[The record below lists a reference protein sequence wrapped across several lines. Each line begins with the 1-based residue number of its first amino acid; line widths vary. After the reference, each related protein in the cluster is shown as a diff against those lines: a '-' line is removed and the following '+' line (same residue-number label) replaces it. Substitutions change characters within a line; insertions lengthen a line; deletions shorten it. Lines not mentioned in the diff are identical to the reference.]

1 MFIHLTVLFN
11 RQTCP
16 LSSNLTLA
24 SFPVSDRSHYEEMI
38 ARLQAATDAAEPAAG
53 HEPRG
58 PTTRGT
64 NEQERQAPGENTP
77 EVGQSAEP
85 TERSAS
91 GVIDP
96 TVNVAPSVTGLGNRR
111 SENRS
116 GPVEEAQRGS
126 VANASQQ
133 STARVP
139 TQESQALDTKGAGEP
154 SGEAE
159 ASGPFTYLQR
169 SMQRR
174 VERGYREGA

>member
-1 MFIHLTVLFN
+1 
-11 RQTCP
+11 
-16 LSSNLTLA
+16 
-24 SFPVSDRSHYEEMI
+24 MI

-53 HEPRG
+53 PEARG
-58 PTTRGT
+58 PVTRGA
-64 NEQERQAPGENTP
+64 NEQENQAPGENTP
-77 EVGQSAEP
+77 EVGQPQDTAAEP

-96 TVNVAPSVTGLGNRR
+96 TVNAGPGVTGVGIPRR
-111 SENRS
+111 SGNMS

-126 VANASQQ
+126 VADASQQ

>member
-1 MFIHLTVLFN
+1 
-11 RQTCP
+11 
-16 LSSNLTLA
+16 
-24 SFPVSDRSHYEEMI
+24 MI
-38 ARLQAATDAAEPAAG
+38 ARLQAATEAAEPAAG
-53 HEPRG
+53 HEPWG
-58 PTTRGT
+58 PVTRGT

-77 EVGQSAEP
+77 EVGQLRDMAAEP

-96 TVNVAPSVTGLGNRR
+96 TVNAGPSVTGVGIPR
-111 SENRS
+111 SENGLRQ
-116 GPVEEAQRGS
+116 VEEAERGS
-126 VANASQQ
+126 VADASQQ

-139 TQESQALDTKGAGEP
+139 TQGSQALDTKGAGEP